1 MNRLPKHVTLKHL
14 TAFVAVAQESS
25 FTHAARRL
33 FQTQSSVTTLVR
45 QLETALGTQ
54 LFARTSRK
62 VLLSAAGQ
70 DFLPRVMRL
79 LADFDGVIEDV
90 VRYGALERG
99 RVSVAAAPSAITQLI
114 APAAAD
120 FARRHPAIRLYLR
133 DDNSGRIQRQVAAQ
147 EVDFGLTSRW
157 ADAPGLAFD
166 PLLEDRFGVLYRADD
181 TSIQPGRDGH
191 VRWERLSHRKLV
203 GVVDETGIMA
213 LLRARADLPIEA
225 AAPFYEASST
235 TSQAALVKAGLGV
248 ALLPALAAGPLSATQ
263 LRGLHDTVA
272 AALARAD
279 GAALGDGHC
288 HPLAQIR
295 AYIDACLHDQGFGYE
310 AVCQRFALSRSTL
323 FRLFKAH
330 GGFARYLKMR
340 RMQQCFDLLT
350 SERMRH
356 DNVKAVYL
364 SCGFD
369 NAQQFSRVFSGVYG
383 VAPSVLRQ
391 LTRQRF
397 HAG

>member
-54 LFARTSRK
+54 LFARPSRK

-248 ALLPALAAGPLSATQ
+248 ALLPALAVERVREP
-263 LRGLHDTVA
+263 GLA
-272 AALARAD
+272 
-279 GAALGDGHC
+279 
-288 HPLAQIR
+288 
-295 AYIDACLHDQGFGYE
+295 
-310 AVCQRFALSRSTL
+310 FALL
-323 FRLFKAH
+323 A
-330 GGFARYLKMR
+330 
-340 RMQQCFDLLT
+340 
-350 SERMRH
+350 
-356 DNVKAVYL
+356 
-364 SCGFD
+364 
-369 NAQQFSRVFSGVYG
+369 
-383 VAPSVLRQ
+383 
-391 LTRQRF
+391 
-397 HAG
+397 

>member
-1 MNRLPKHVTLKHL
+1 M
-14 TAFVAVAQESS
+14 TA
-25 FTHAARRL
+25 R
-33 FQTQSSVTTLVR
+33 
-45 QLETALGTQ
+45 
-54 LFARTSRK
+54 
-62 VLLSAAGQ
+62 
-70 DFLPRVMRL
+70 DP
-79 LADFDGVIEDV
+79 LA
-90 VRYGALERG
+90 
-99 RVSVAAAPSAITQLI
+99 
-114 APAAAD
+114 
-120 FARRHPAIRLYLR
+120 AIRARL
-133 DDNSGRIQRQVAAQ
+133 A
-147 EVDFGLTSRW
+147 EVT
-157 ADAPGLAFD
+157 
-166 PLLEDRFGVLYRADD
+166 
-181 TSIQPGRDGH
+181 
-191 VRWERLSHRKLV
+191 
-203 GVVDETGIMA
+203 
-213 LLRARADLPIEA
+213 
-225 AAPFYEASST
+225 ASW
-235 TSQAALVKAGLGV
+235 QAAE
-248 ALLPALAAGPLSATQ
+248 S
-263 LRGLHDTVA
+263 
-272 AALARAD
+272 
-279 GAALGDGHC
+279 
-288 HPLAQIR
+288 LAQIR

>member
-213 LLRARADLPIEA
+213 LLRARAALPIEA

-248 ALLPALAAGPLSATQ
+248 ALLPALAVERVREPGLAFALLARPTVMRTLCIIGHQERALSPA
-263 LRGLHDTVA
+263 A
-272 AALARAD
+272 AALID
-279 GAALGDGHC
+279 TL
-288 HPLAQIR
+288 R
-295 AYIDACLHDQGFGYE
+295 AYVRQATLPAGCRPAG
-310 AVCQRFALSRSTL
+310 RNSR
-323 FRLFKAH
+323 A
-330 GGFARYLKMR
+330 
-340 RMQQCFDLLT
+340 
-350 SERMRH
+350 
-356 DNVKAVYL
+356 
-364 SCGFD
+364 
-369 NAQQFSRVFSGVYG
+369 
-383 VAPSVLRQ
+383 
-391 LTRQRF
+391 
-397 HAG
+397 

>member
-213 LLRARADLPIEA
+213 LLRARRPADRSGRAVLRSLQHHLAGGAGQGRPGRGPAAGAGGRTGARAGPGLRPAGAPHGDAHALHHRPPGAGAQPGRRGAHRHAARLCAAGNPAGGLPPRRPQQPRLTRPYPCRSRRYWSRACRPA
-225 AAPFYEASST
+225 ANTPSPTRRATSSRLAPAT
-235 TSQAALVKAGLGV
+235 TSK
-248 ALLPALAAGPLSATQ
+248 SAHHCANVPPPSVT
-263 LRGLHDTVA
+263 
-272 AALARAD
+272 
-279 GAALGDGHC
+279 GH
-288 HPLAQIR
+288 
-295 AYIDACLHDQGFGYE
+295 
-310 AVCQRFALSRSTL
+310 RSTP
-323 FRLFKAH
+323 A
-330 GGFARYLKMR
+330 
-340 RMQQCFDLLT
+340 T
-350 SERMRH
+350 
-356 DNVKAVYL
+356 
-364 SCGFD
+364 
-369 NAQQFSRVFSGVYG
+369 
-383 VAPSVLRQ
+383 
-391 LTRQRF
+391 
-397 HAG
+397 

>member
-248 ALLPALAAGPLSATQ
+248 ALLPALAVERVREPGLAFALLARPTVMRTLCIIGHQERALSPA
-263 LRGLHDTVA
+263 A
-272 AALARAD
+272 AALIDTAARLC
-279 GAALGDGHC
+279 AAGNPAGGLPPRRPQQPRLTRPYPCRSRRYWSRACRPAANTPSPTRRATSSRLAPATTSKSAHHCANVPPPSVTGH
-288 HPLAQIR
+288 
-295 AYIDACLHDQGFGYE
+295 
-310 AVCQRFALSRSTL
+310 RSTP
-323 FRLFKAH
+323 A
-330 GGFARYLKMR
+330 
-340 RMQQCFDLLT
+340 T
-350 SERMRH
+350 
-356 DNVKAVYL
+356 
-364 SCGFD
+364 
-369 NAQQFSRVFSGVYG
+369 
-383 VAPSVLRQ
+383 
-391 LTRQRF
+391 
-397 HAG
+397 